1 MIISI
6 SGLILLDLQFQ
17 SLFTARDLRGPLP
30 LITNHGRSLFTDR
43 DLRGHLPLI
52 TNRGHSLFTDRDLRG
67 PLPLI
72 TKRGHSLFTV
82 ACANAVYVMF
92 CIFTYTKILV
102 LRRKYVSS
110 MEKCR
115 CYIHALI
122 VDSISLHCSDA
133 LNMRAL
139 SNELMVLEVLNPMSP
154 EAFRENSS
162 LFWPNQCN
170 PPVPL
175 QVMRTRPPRMPISTP
190 APPGP
195 AAGDARPP
203 AAHA

>member
-1 MIISI
+1 MTRFAFQCFWLLVSDWLSIFRIFLPIRSSFWFCNQSSQLIKNSTQCEHLNNSLGNVSILQLHCRMIISI
-6 SGLILLDLQFQ
+6 SGAICLDLQFQ
-17 SLFTARDLRGPLP
+17 SLFTNRDLRGPLP
-30 LITNHGRSLFTDR
+30 LITN
-43 DLRGHLPLI
+43 
-52 TNRGHSLFTDRDLRG
+52 RGHSVFTDRDLRG

-72 TKRGHSLFTV
+72 RKHGHSLFTV

-139 SNELMVLEVLNPMSP
+139 SNELMVL
-154 EAFRENSS
+154 
-162 LFWPNQCN
+162 
-170 PPVPL
+170 
-175 QVMRTRPPRMPISTP
+175 
-190 APPGP
+190 
-195 AAGDARPP
+195 
-203 AAHA
+203 

>member
-1 MIISI
+1 M
-6 SGLILLDLQFQ
+6 DLQFQ
-17 SLFTARDLRGPLP
+17 SLFTDRDLRGPLP
-30 LITNHGRSLFTDR
+30 LITNHGRSLFTAR
-43 DLRGHLPLI
+43 DLRGPLPLI

-110 MEKCR
+110 MEKCQ

-139 SNELMVLEVLNPMSP
+139 SSELMVLEVLQQNAVCNFHPS
-154 EAFRENSS
+154 AFRQSS
-162 LFWPNQCN
+162 L
-170 PPVPL
+170 
-175 QVMRTRPPRMPISTP
+175 MDRAGTHHRRT
-190 APPGP
+190 GP
-195 AAGDARPP
+195 TIYV
-203 AAHA
+203 HLYLEFNL

>member
-17 SLFTARDLRGPLP
+17 SLFTDRDLRGPLP
-30 LITNHGRSLFTDR
+30 LITNHGHSLFTAR
-43 DLRGHLPLI
+43 DLRGPLPLI

-102 LRRKYVSS
+102 LRRKYCVIDGSW
-110 MEKCR
+110 

-154 EAFRENSS
+154 EAFREEFLAVLAKS
-162 LFWPNQCN
+162 
-170 PPVPL
+170 
-175 QVMRTRPPRMPISTP
+175 MH
-190 APPGP
+190 PPGP
-195 AAGDARPP
+195 AAGNAHPPATHAYLHPRPP
-203 AAHA
+203 LPRRR